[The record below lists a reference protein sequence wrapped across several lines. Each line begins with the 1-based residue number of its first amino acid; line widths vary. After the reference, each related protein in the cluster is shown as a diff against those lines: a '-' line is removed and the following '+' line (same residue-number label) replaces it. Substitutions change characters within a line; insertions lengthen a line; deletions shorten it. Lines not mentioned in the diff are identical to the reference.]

1 MEEKKIIKVKCFR
14 FDPQEDEK
22 PYYDTFKVPISAKM
36 SVQDCLVYIRENEDP
51 SLAFFINCRLGFC
64 KRCLIRVNGKSCF
77 SCLTNVE
84 EDIIVEPLI
93 KDKVIRDLWSKNI

>member
-14 FDPQEDEK
+14 FDPQKDEK
-22 PYYDTFKVPISAKM
+22 PYYDTFKVPISGKM

-64 KRCLIRVNGKSCF
+64 KRCLMRVNEKSCF
-77 SCLTNVE
+77 ACLTVVE
-84 EDIIVEPLI
+84 DDITVEPLM
-93 KDKVIRDLWSKNI
+93 KDKVIRDLWSKDI